1 MADAGAIAIN
11 RPIATAM
18 PLPVWAAGSRE
29 VLLVNRPTA
38 GRMRLA
44 VYAADTASLGLY
56 PRNGRIAG
64 TVQAAGQSLAGK
76 WVILIYRDSF
86 RVVATTRTN
95 EAGGFEFDELWEGG
109 KYLAVT
115 LESLEPQ
122 PTQNAVVADYLTPVT
137 P

>member
-1 MADAGAIAIN
+1 MADAGAIGIN

-29 VLLVNRPTA
+29 VSLVNRPTA
-38 GRMRLA
+38 GRMRMA
-44 VYAADTASLGLY
+44 VYAADTSTLHPY

-86 RVVATTRTN
+86 RVVAATRTN
-95 EAGGFEFDELWEGG
+95 AAGGFEFDELWEGG

-115 LESLEPQ
+115 LQSLEPQ

-137 P
+137 T